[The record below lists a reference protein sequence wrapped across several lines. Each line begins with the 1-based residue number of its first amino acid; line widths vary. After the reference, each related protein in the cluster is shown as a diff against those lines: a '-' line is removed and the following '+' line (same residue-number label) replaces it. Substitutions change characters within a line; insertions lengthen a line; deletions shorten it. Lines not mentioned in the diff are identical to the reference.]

1 MLNEE
6 KILVLDKNNK
16 DITSDVIDYS
26 SSMIIVK
33 FGDKNY
39 SYRITNLKILSN
51 PISIDNCIIITPN
64 TTLSNVLKIIKFHNY
79 IKVFFN
85 NGKNKLYN
93 ESELIIKKDI
103 LNSYEISNV
112 FSYFKEMASNLKIS

>member
-51 PISIDNCIIITPN
+51 PTSIDNCIIITPN

-85 NGKNKLYN
+85 NGK
-93 ESELIIKKDI
+93 
-103 LNSYEISNV
+103 IS
-112 FSYFKEMASNLKIS
+112 FIMSQS